1 MEESQINRA
10 LEEETYW
17 KHFHSVLFYQTLP
30 TDFHHHLM
38 LPKKFTE
45 NMRGKLPDKVTL
57 KGPNEVSWD
66 VDLVKGK
73 DDAVLEGNEWKEFVK
88 AYSLN
93 KGDILMFKYNRNEC
107 FEVLVFDRSNSCEKE
122 SSYFVRK
129 CQKARHDGDSTRKAA
144 DISAEELTDR
154 CQEGDVDSD
163 CTPGNTCKRNM
174 HRTPKNY
181 SADRANHIRGGFHGD
196 QLDKSQSSDDEYN
209 SISEQ
214 QNSFEMTEGTTKNV
228 LRVGIGAVPS
238 NSSRKRRYNSSKVT
252 IPYAKRPSDICYRSN
267 RRPVT
272 ELEKAKT
279 LRMAEEKASK
289 FPNCFLVVMRPSGVY
304 KRFFMSI
311 PNDWKPK
318 LVFRK
323 GEEVILQVEERTWA
337 CKFCSCRN
345 HGGFQGGWKRF
356 ACENFLEEFDVC
368 LFVPAGQKNGM
379 YVLDV
384 TIFRVVQEVI
394 PPTPLTSSS

>member
-1 MEESQINRA
+1 MWAFFICNDQ
-10 LEEETYW
+10 
-17 KHFHSVLFYQTLP
+17 
-30 TDFHHHLM
+30 M

-129 CQKARHDGDSTRKAA
+129 CQKPRHDGDSTRKAA

-154 CQEGDVDSD
+154 CQEGDIDSD

-181 SADRANHIRGGFHGD
+181 SADRANHIRGI
-196 QLDKSQSSDDEYN
+196 LMSSVV
-209 SISEQ
+209 I
-214 QNSFEMTEGTTKNV
+214 V
-228 LRVGIGAVPS
+228 
-238 NSSRKRRYNSSKVT
+238 
-252 IPYAKRPSDICYRSN
+252 
-267 RRPVT
+267 
-272 ELEKAKT
+272 EL
-279 LRMAEEKASK
+279 
-289 FPNCFLVVMRPSGVY
+289 
-304 KRFFMSI
+304 
-311 PNDWKPK
+311 
-318 LVFRK
+318 
-323 GEEVILQVEERTWA
+323 
-337 CKFCSCRN
+337 
-345 HGGFQGGWKRF
+345 
-356 ACENFLEEFDVC
+356 
-368 LFVPAGQKNGM
+368 
-379 YVLDV
+379 
-384 TIFRVVQEVI
+384 
-394 PPTPLTSSS
+394 